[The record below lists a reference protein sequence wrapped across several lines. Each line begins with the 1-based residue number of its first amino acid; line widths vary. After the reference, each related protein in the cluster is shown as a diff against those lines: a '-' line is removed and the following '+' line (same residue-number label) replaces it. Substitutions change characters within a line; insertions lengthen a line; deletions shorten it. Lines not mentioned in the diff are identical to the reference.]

1 MTGKALLGVIP
12 CPCCKE
18 NSMEIRP
25 DRSGAAFGYCPL
37 CSQQLR
43 VGGQRDAAFRE
54 NWGLPAGNDAPV
66 TVTGTDSIAGDAGE
80 SSDGPPVEGPAAA
93 TVPETVPA
101 AQPKKRRAT
110 CLLDA

>member
-1 MTGKALLGVIP
+1 
-12 CPCCKE
+12 
-18 NSMEIRP
+18 MEIRP
-25 DRSGAAFGYCPL
+25 DRSGAAFGYCLL

-66 TVTGTDSIAGDAGE
+66 TVTGTDSIAGDSGE
-80 SSDGPPVEGPAAA
+80 SGDGPAVEAGPPAA

-101 AQPKKRRAT
+101 APPKKKRAT

>member
-1 MTGKALLGVIP
+1 MAGKVLLGVLP

-18 NSMEIRP
+18 ISLEIRP

-43 VGGQRDAAFRE
+43 VGAGRDAMFRA

-66 TVTGTDSIAGDAGE
+66 TVTDTDAGGAGE
-80 SSDGPPVEGPAAA
+80 SSGGGPAVEEPPAA
-93 TVPETVPA
+93 TVTEPEPA
-101 AQPKKRRAT
+101 APPKKKRAT
-110 CLLDA
+110 CLLDD